1 MLVVVAAVV
10 RREQEFWV
18 LGGQARAQ
26 RLVVAQHS
34 CQVLGLLA
42 QLLHLLP
49 QGSVLLLQALALL
62 GGGENQGLSVEVES
76 GCWLKPVKGTRL
88 AWLDPN
94 YPSTQSF

>member
-42 QLLHLLP
+42 QLLHLFP

-62 GGGENQGLSVEVES
+62 GGEKTRACQWRS
-76 GCWLKPVKGTRL
+76 KGD
-88 AWLDPN
+88 AG
-94 YPSTQSF
+94 SSQSKAPA